1 MEDNRIVDLYW
12 QRNEDAISETA
23 SKYGKYLRS
32 ISYQIL
38 SNAQDAEECVSDT
51 YRDAWNTMPPHRPS
65 VLSTFLGKITRRIS
79 IDLWRKYNAEK
90 RGNGEIAIVL
100 DELEDCVSG
109 GESVENE
116 VEYMELIKKIND
128 FLATLSDNERHIF
141 LCRYW
146 YLDSVS
152 SIAKQFCFTESKV
165 TSMLYRTRTKLRMLL
180 EKEGY

>member
-1 MEDNRIVDLYW
+1 MEDSRIVDLYW

-51 YRDAWNTMPPHRPS
+51 YHDAWNTMPPHRPS

-79 IDLWRKYNAEK
+79 IDLWRRYNAEK
-90 RGNGEIAIVL
+90 RGSGEIAIVL
-100 DELEDCVSG
+100 DELEECVSG
-109 GESVENE
+109 SESVEKE
-116 VEYMELIKKIND
+116 VEQKELIKKIND
-128 FLATLSDNERHIF
+128 FLAALSDNERHIF

-152 SIAKQFCFTESKV
+152 SIAKQFCFMESKV

>member
-38 SNAQDAEECVSDT
+38 SNVQDAEECVSDT
-51 YRDAWNTMPPHRPS
+51 YHDAWNTMPPHRPS